1 MQDLEKSGWKL
12 LASNKKE
19 LAKAHPFKP
28 APICDGAS
36 IRRYVCLQGQI
47 QRQAFGL
54 LSFDHCTILL
64 KDAQVEC
71 LDILGRNM
79 LVDIANDR
87 HKKLRLTCRNG

>member
-47 QRQAFGL
+47 QWKAF
-54 LSFDHCTILL
+54 
-64 KDAQVEC
+64 
-71 LDILGRNM
+71 
-79 LVDIANDR
+79 
-87 HKKLRLTCRNG
+87 